1 MRKRQ
6 TTAVRLSSGKV
17 RVFVKG
23 GPDVVLPFCSKM
35 IDAKGNPVD
44 LNEDEKNNILGEKVL
59 KKFASKCYRTLLVA
73 YVDYTQADWENLK

>member
-23 GPDVVLPFCSKM
+23 APEIILELCQKMLDSKGM
-35 IDAKGNPVD
+35 ESE
-44 LNEDEKNNILGEKVL
+44 LTQDEKSEILGPAVV
-59 KKFASKCYRTLLVA
+59 KKFANKCYRTLLVA
-73 YVDYTQADWENLK
+73 YVDYT